1 MEVRNIE
8 LKHLD
13 FDRHLLHVVQSKGNK
28 DRYVPLSEHLIR
40 GIRRFIAVEQP
51 VKYLFEGSGNPEGK
65 GFDGRYSQKGVQ
77 WAVKTVARQAGI
89 IKDVH
94 SHTLRHTYA
103 THLLEDGVNILVV
116 QKLLGHANIESTMV
130 YLHVCQTPDR
140 LPHSPL
146 DKVFSL
152 CARSSK

>member
-13 FDRHLLHVVQSKGNK
+13 FDRRLLHVVQSKGNK

-51 VKYLFEGSGNPEGK
+51 VKYLFEGAGNPEGK

-77 WAVKTVARQAGI
+77 WAVKTVARQAASSRMFI
-89 IKDVH
+89 
-94 SHTLRHTYA
+94 HTRCA
-103 THLLEDGVNILVV
+103 TPMPLI
-116 QKLLGHANIESTMV
+116 
-130 YLHVCQTPDR
+130 YL
-140 LPHSPL
+140 
-146 DKVFSL
+146 KM
-152 CARSSK
+152 A